1 MIRVFLLSFCFLIF
15 CNSTIA
21 QTEGDSVI
29 QVGFTGSQPFVIPG
43 TDSEGISVDLWRE
56 VAFQGDLNYELTHFK
71 NVTAGLDAVK
81 SQTVDVLVGPITINS
96 DRAANVTFSQPFFET
111 EMAILAP
118 KIEQGFWDYVKPIF
132 STTFLFG
139 VLGLFFLLS
148 IVGVL
153 LWVVERKTLTPEG
166 KNGTVRGI
174 GNGIWLAIVT
184 MTTVGYGDFA
194 PRTLSGRVIVGIW
207 MIVSL
212 ITATSFVAGIATTI
226 SQIKGEDETITSL
239 LHLEGKEVAVPDNE
253 KIIDN
258 ITTVGG
264 RPTPVSNIDEGFD
277 RLANGEVDAL
287 VYDVIALEYT
297 FNQHGG
303 DEFVLSKKN
312 ILPQNYGFA
321 FFEATS
327 LKKLVDIEILKLK
340 ESGEIQKV
348 IDRWVNS
355 GE

>member
-1 MIRVFLLSFCFLIF
+1 MIRIFLLSFCFLIF
-15 CNSTIA
+15 CGSTIA
-21 QTEGDSVI
+21 QTESDSVI
-29 QVGFTGSQPFVIPG
+29 QVGFTGSQPFVIPDTEG
-43 TDSEGISVDLWRE
+43 DGISVDLWRDI
-56 VAFQGDLNYELTHFK
+56 AFEGKLDYELTHFEG
-71 NVTAGLDAVK
+71 VSSGLEAVK
-81 SQTVDVLVGPITINS
+81 NQSIDVLVGPITINS
-96 DRAANVTFSQPFFET
+96 DRAAEVTFSQPFFET

-139 VLGLFFLLS
+139 VLGLFLLLS

-153 LWVVERKTLTPEG
+153 LWMVERKTLTPEG

-194 PRTLSGRVIVGIW
+194 PKTLSGRVIVGIW
-207 MIVSL
+207 MIISL

-239 LHLEGKEVAVPDNE
+239 LHLEGKRVAVPDNE

-264 RPTPVSNIDEGFD
+264 RPAPVSDIHEGFEK
-277 RLANGEVDAL
+277 LSNGDVDAL

-297 FNQHGG
+297 YRSH
-303 DEFVLSKKN
+303 DEDDFVLSKKN

-321 FFEATS
+321 FHEASS
-327 LKKLVDIEILKLK
+327 LKRLVDIEILKLK

>member
-1 MIRVFLLSFCFLIF
+1 MIRFIPLFFCFVIF
-15 CNSTIA
+15 CGASLA
-21 QTEGDSVI
+21 QTESDAVI
-29 QVGFTGSQPFVIPG
+29 RVGFTGSQPFVIPG
-43 TDSEGISVDLWRE
+43 TDSDGISVDLWRE
-56 VAFQGDLNYELTHFK
+56 VAFQGDLDYELTHFE
-71 NVTAGLDAVK
+71 NVTSGLDAVK
-81 SQTVDVLVGPITINS
+81 NQTVDVLVGPITINS

-153 LWVVERKTLTPEG
+153 LWMVERKTLTPEG
-166 KNGTVRGI
+166 KNSTIGGI

-184 MTTVGYGDFA
+184 MTTVGYGDLA
-194 PRTLSGRVIVGIW
+194 PKTLAGRVIVGMW
-207 MIVSL
+207 MIISL

-226 SQIKGEDETITSL
+226 SQIKGEGDTITSL
-239 LHLEGKEVAVPDNE
+239 LHLEGKKVAVPDNQ

-264 RPTPVSNIDEGFD
+264 RPEPVANINEGFE
-277 RLANGEVDAL
+277 RLSNGEVDAL

-297 FNQHGG
+297 YRSH
-303 DEFVLSKKN
+303 DEGQFVLSKKR
-312 ILPQNYGFA
+312 IVPQNYGFA
-321 FFEATS
+321 FHEASS
-327 LKKLVDIEILKLK
+327 LKRLVDIEILKLK

>member
-1 MIRVFLLSFCFLIF
+1 MKR
-15 CNSTIA
+15 
-21 QTEGDSVI
+21 DSVI
-29 QVGFTGSQPFVIPG
+29 QVGFTGSQPFVIPN
-43 TDSEGISVDLWRE
+43 TEADGISVDLWRDI
-56 VAFQGDLNYELTHFK
+56 AFQGGLNYELTHFK
-71 NVTAGLDAVK
+71 NVTSGLDAVK
-81 SQTVDVLVGPITINS
+81 NQTIDVLVGPITINS

-139 VLGLFFLLS
+139 VLGLIFALS

-153 LWVVERKTLTPEG
+153 LWVVERNTLSPEG
-166 KNGTVRGI
+166 KHSTIRGI

-184 MTTVGYGDFA
+184 MTTVGYGDLA
-194 PRTLSGRVIVGIW
+194 PKTLSGRVIVGVW
-207 MIVSL
+207 MIISL

-239 LHLEGKEVAVPDNE
+239 LHLEGRKVVVPDNE

-264 RPTPVSNIDEGFD
+264 RPEPVADINEGFEM
-277 RLANGEVDAL
+277 LSSGEVDAL

-297 FNQHGG
+297 YRGH
-303 DEFVLSKKN
+303 DEDRFVLSKKN

-321 FFEATS
+321 FYEASS
-327 LKKLVDIEILKLK
+327 LKRLVDIEILKQK

-348 IDRWVNS
+348 INRWVSS